1 MKTDVIVSH
10 EALAETVS
18 DVPQHAILIPLD
30 KPSDDHAG
38 DHPEKTIVIPSDEL
52 SSDKPSEEHDGD
64 HPENTIVIPSDE
76 PSEDDEESE
85 NGLLCNE
92 QIMNSDG
99 YPSLKRDDDED
110 SQQTMDLD
118 MDDSKDK
125 STSANNF
132 LGSNDLLLSIE
143 TNCALGA
150 AANLGLHNSEE
161 DNEEASIDEKSSKPS
176 ESLNESSG
184 KSSKIDSSTL
194 DSSSKLASTERSSE
208 DLSTDPNDMTI
219 KLPESTVDA
228 SQKLTDDSRK
238 AEPITIIP
246 PAGVVMVNF
255 QPNPIKVTVDVTEND
270 GVGAKLKL
278 ASEIAR
284 NYTKAG
290 NVAEDFM
297 TAEKI
302 SMDLTHDGETV

>member
-1 MKTDVIVSH
+1 MT
-10 EALAETVS
+10 A
-18 DVPQHAILIPLD
+18 
-30 KPSDDHAG
+30 
-38 DHPEKTIVIPSDEL
+38 
-52 SSDKPSEEHDGD
+52 SDKPSEDHDGN

-85 NGLLCNE
+85 NGLLSNE
-92 QIMNSDG
+92 QVMNVDG
-99 YPSLKRDDDED
+99 EPSPKCDEDED

-125 STSANNF
+125 STSESVNNF
-132 LGSNDLLLSIE
+132 LGSNDSLLSIE
-143 TNCALGA
+143 TNCALDA
-150 AANLGLHNSEE
+150 AENLGLHNSDEG
-161 DNEEASIDEKSSKPS
+161 NEEAKIDEKSSKPS
-176 ESLNESSG
+176 DSLNESSV
-184 KSSKIDSSTL
+184 KSFEIDSSTL
-194 DSSSKLASTERSSE
+194 DLSGKLASTERSSE
-208 DLSTDPNDMTI
+208 DLSTDTNDRTI

-255 QPNPIKVTVDVTEND
+255 QPNPIKVTVDVKEND
-270 GVGAKLKL
+270 SVGAKLKL
-278 ASEIAR
+278 ASEIVR

-297 TAEKI
+297 MAEKI
-302 SMDLTHDGETV
+302 SMDLTDDRETV